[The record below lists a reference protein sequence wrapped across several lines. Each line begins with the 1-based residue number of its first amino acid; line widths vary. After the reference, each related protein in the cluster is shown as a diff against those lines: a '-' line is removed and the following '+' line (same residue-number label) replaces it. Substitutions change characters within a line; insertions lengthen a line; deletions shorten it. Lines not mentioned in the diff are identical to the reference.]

1 MDNKIGTAKS
11 TASVL
16 SAELRILIGK
26 FCRKFKKES
35 HMGDFS
41 WSQISVLLRLE
52 REGPGTVT
60 ALAKAEGVRPQSL
73 GATISSLEAEGLIT
87 SSPDPEDGR
96 QTILDITD
104 QCRENIRSGR
114 AAKEDWLY
122 RAVNTALTDKEQEK
136 LLESLDILKR
146 VVNVK

>member
-1 MDNKIGTAKS
+1 
-11 TASVL
+11 
-16 SAELRILIGK
+16 
-26 FCRKFKKES
+26 
-35 HMGDFS
+35 
-41 WSQISVLLRLE
+41 
-52 REGPGTVT
+52 
-60 ALAKAEGVRPQSL
+60 L

-122 RAVNTALTDKEQEK
+122 RAVNKALTDKEQEK
-136 LLESLDILKR
+136 LLESLDILR
-146 VVNVK
+146 RIVNVK